1 MTRPIF
7 YPLFL
12 GVDGGATRSR
22 GRLEDAKGTVLATAM
37 AGPANVHRDRDGAC
51 RSIEALAHD
60 CLQSAGL
67 RRSAITETYAG
78 LGLAGLGQQ
87 RDRERMAQ
95 WRHPFLGVSL
105 TTDAHVACLGAF
117 GGRKG
122 TALVVGTGSCAVA
135 LVGARTR
142 RVGGWGFPISD
153 GGSGAWLG
161 LRAIQHALA
170 VHDGVV
176 AAEDPLSETVLDRFE
191 NDPEEIVAWARTA
204 RPSAFAELA
213 PLVVDAAGAGVGSAD
228 AILSEGGRLLSDLA
242 RAALIEGS
250 EGLAVLGGLSATMT
264 PYLDPGLQARI
275 IQPKD
280 TAEAGAVLLAKEHIG
295 YDRAPPGSPGEM
307 LRDGG

>member
-1 MTRPIF
+1 MTGPIF

-12 GVDGGATRSR
+12 GVDGGGTRSR
-22 GRLEDAKGTVLATAM
+22 GRLEDAKGAVLATAT
-37 AGPANVHRDRDGAC
+37 AGPANVYRDKDAAC
-51 RSIEALAHD
+51 RSIEALARD
-60 CLQSAGL
+60 CMERARLPQSAIG
-67 RRSAITETYAG
+67 ETYAG

-95 WRHPFLGVSL
+95 WRHPFLGISL

-135 LVGARTR
+135 LVGARALR
-142 RVGGWGFPISD
+142 IGGWGFPISD

-161 LRAIQHALA
+161 LRAVQHALA

-176 AAEDPLSETVLDRFE
+176 APPDPLSEAVLDRFDD
-191 NDPEEIVAWARTA
+191 DPEEIVAWARTA
-204 RPSAFAELA
+204 QPSAYAELA
-213 PLVVDAAGAGVGSAD
+213 PLVVDTAQAGVEPAT
-228 AILSEGGRLLSDLA
+228 AILRQAGRLLSDLA

-250 EGLAVLGGLSATMT
+250 EGLAVLGGLSGTMT
-264 PYLDPGLQARI
+264 PYLDPELQARI
-275 IQPKD
+275 TRPKD

-295 YDRAPPGSPGEM
+295 YDRSPPRSLDEM
-307 LRDGG
+307 LDRG